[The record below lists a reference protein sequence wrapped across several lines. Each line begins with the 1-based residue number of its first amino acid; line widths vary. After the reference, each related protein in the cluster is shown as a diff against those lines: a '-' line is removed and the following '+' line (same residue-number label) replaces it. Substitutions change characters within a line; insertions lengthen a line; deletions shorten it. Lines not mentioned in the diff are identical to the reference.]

1 LYLGWADCC
10 ASVAG
15 GGYATGGTIETAG
28 EMAKVYLVRYDA
40 SGDTLWTREFGDASH
55 FWTGQQVKQTSDGGF
70 LICGFTDASG
80 YHDGFAL
87 KTDSLGNEQWRQT
100 YGLGGVVLDSFSSVV
115 ELSNGY
121 LLTGMS
127 YIGLDNS
134 EMFAVRTDLLGNE
147 LWTQRWGGPYD
158 DSQVHAS
165 LSPTGQILLAGGYA
179 YGLDGYLRVPYLA
192 LMDSA
197 SGELLWEHQY
207 GPPVYS
213 SLFFAAKSDAQ
224 GGIYACGLNTV
235 DGQELGL
242 LMRADA
248 QGDSLWM
255 RNYWYYDSLVPQ
267 GQGRFWD
274 VLPTADKGCI
284 ATGFTLAPFSPPVP
298 PDWSQDAWVV
308 KVDSM
313 GCIVPGCNGLTG
325 ITSAAIN
332 MQQALQIY
340 PNPAH
345 GRLQVQVALPQGYV
359 PQGSLSLTITTASG
373 QVLRR
378 EDLPAG
384 NGQSLEL
391 DLHGLAPGLYS
402 LHLADAANWL
412 AGQRFVVQ

>member
-1 LYLGWADCC
+1 MSNGVTTMVK
-10 ASVAG
+10 VAI
-15 GGYATGGTIETAG
+15 AISA
-28 EMAKVYLVRYDA
+28 
-40 SGDTLWTREFGDASH
+40 
-55 FWTGQQVKQTSDGGF
+55 
-70 LICGFTDASG
+70 
-80 YHDGFAL
+80 
-87 KTDSLGNEQWRQT
+87 
-100 YGLGGVVLDSFSSVV
+100 FSAFV
-115 ELSNGY
+115 ELADGY
-121 LLTGMS
+121 LFTGLAYPQM
-127 YIGLDNS
+127 DNS

-147 LWTQRWGGPYD
+147 QWTQRWGGPYD
-158 DSQVHAS
+158 DAAIHSS
-165 LSPTGQILLAGGYA
+165 LCPTGQILLAGGYA
-179 YGLDGYLRVPYLA
+179 YGLDGYLLVPYLA

-284 ATGFTLAPFSPPVP
+284 ATGFSLLPFSPPVP
-298 PDWSQDAWVV
+298 PGWSPDAWVV

-325 ITSAAIN
+325 ITGAAIN

-345 GRLQVQVALPQGYV
+345 GRLQVQVVLPQGYV

-378 EDLPAG
+378 EALPAG